1 MRGLLLFIVLMV
13 AGSSLANARIL
24 PSLPNHLPLTDSI
37 IIRSDVSS
45 ARAGFIID
53 SIVLSGNNITKDFI
67 ILRELSFKAGDTIS
81 PGKLF
86 SVFQISQQNL
96 LKTSLFNFVNI
107 SDSLVSQG
115 DFSRIHVHLD
125 FIERWYLWPF
135 PIFEISDRN
144 LNVWWQDKNF
154 DRVSYGLFLTK
165 ENNRGRMETLR
176 LLLRFGY
183 DERYELSYQIPYINR
198 SQTVGAGMG
207 MGWIQNHEVPYQTI
221 DNKQEFIRDDNKYL
235 FTNYYSYFTL
245 THRPTLFQYH
255 RIQLRFNY
263 YSFGDTVLALNPNY
277 SFNGSK
283 KNEYFT
289 LFYQFTSDHRDSK
302 VYPLEGRYFLGQI
315 SKSGLGITKNDNLG
329 MMDLM
334 GSYRKY
340 WELPDNLFLSTD
352 WTGKISTNRD
362 QPYFYQRG
370 LGYDRNFV
378 RGYELYVIDGQS
390 YLLSK
395 NTLKYA
401 LIPPK
406 VSTLGF
412 IKSEKFSKI
421 HYALYANLFV
431 DMGYV
436 DAFRNY
442 DTEDLA
448 KTLLLGAG
456 VGLDLVTYYD
466 MVLRVEFSINKK
478 GEAGI
483 YFHLQNTL

>member
-1 MRGLLLFIVLMV
+1 
-13 AGSSLANARIL
+13 
-24 PSLPNHLPLTDSI
+24 
-37 IIRSDVSS
+37 
-45 ARAGFIID
+45 
-53 SIVLSGNNITKDFI
+53 
-67 ILRELSFKAGDTIS
+67 
-81 PGKLF
+81 
-86 SVFQISQQNL
+86 
-96 LKTSLFNFVNI
+96 
-107 SDSLVSQG
+107 
-115 DFSRIHVHLD
+115 
-125 FIERWYLWPF
+125 
-135 PIFEISDRN
+135 
-144 LNVWWQDKNF
+144 
-154 DRVSYGLFLTK
+154 
-165 ENNRGRMETLR
+165 
-176 LLLRFGY
+176 
-183 DERYELSYQIPYINR
+183 
-198 SQTVGAGMG
+198 
-207 MGWIQNHEVPYQTI
+207 
-221 DNKQEFIRDDNKYL
+221 
-235 FTNYYSYFTL
+235 
-245 THRPTLFQYH
+245 
-255 RIQLRFNY
+255 
-263 YSFGDTVLALNPNY
+263 
-277 SFNGSK
+277 
-283 KNEYFT
+283 
-289 LFYQFTSDHRDSK
+289 
-302 VYPLEGRYFLGQI
+302 
-315 SKSGLGITKNDNLG
+315 
-329 MMDLM
+329 M

-442 DTEDLA
+442 NTEDLA